1 MPAGK
6 TYVKIASQTLS
17 GASANVTFSNLPQN
31 YTDLVLIMNGQ
42 STQATTYDNLIIQF
56 NGDTGSNYS
65 RTRLNGFSG
74 GAVSERSTNATSHL
88 IGPITGTSFSSSI
101 FSSSITHIQNYSN
114 SSTNKTAI
122 YRSNSN
128 DGYVQAGASLWRNTN
143 AITSITIQTL
153 SGSNLAA
160 NCTFTIYGIE
170 AAKSP
175 YAEGGDKVYSTGTHW
190 VHEFYNS
197 GTFVPRQNLTCDY
210 LVVAGGAGGGGGA
223 NVTNTR
229 SGGGGGAGGMRC
241 TVTATGGGGSVES
254 ALSLSAQAYTVI
266 VGAGGAAGINTSS
279 AGTAGSN
286 SVFSSITSTGG
297 GSGGLA
303 NSDTA
308 TTGGSG
314 GGGGTAYN
322 GKAGTSNQGYAGGNG
337 TASSNAAG
345 GGGGAGAA
353 GANGTSGQGGNGGNG
368 VATSISG
375 SSITYGGG
383 GGGAGGALGSSTA
396 GTGGAGGGGAG
407 GYHHPSTSSGLNATS
422 GTVNRGG
429 GGGGGSVDTYSGTPG
444 SGGSG
449 IVIVRYSI

>member
-6 TYVKIASQTLS
+6 TYVKIASQALS
-17 GASANVTFSNLPQN
+17 STSASVTFSNLPQN
-31 YTDLVLIMNGQ
+31 YTDLFLVTNVD
-42 STQATTYDNLIIQF
+42 ATDYTSFWLQF

-65 RTRLNGFSG
+65 RTIIVGDGTS
-74 GAVSERSTNATSHL
+74 ATSERTSNGSNMA
-88 IGPITGTSFSSSI
+88 IGTANTEWGVSI
-101 FSSSITHIQNYSN
+101 FNVMNYSN
-114 SSTNKTAI
+114 STTYKTAI
-122 YRSNSN
+122 ARGNNNS
-128 DGYVQAGASLWRNTN
+128 QTRAGVGLWRNTA
-143 AITSITIQTL
+143 AITSLTVGITSASFV
-153 SGSNLAA
+153 SGS
-160 NCTFTIYGIE
+160 TFTIYGIE

-254 ALSLSAQAYTVI
+254 ALSLSAQAYTVT

-337 TASSNAAG
+337 TANSNAAG